1 MENIRI
7 GRPAASDSD
16 ITEAARQLDCLDILE
31 ALPEGLRTHI
41 GENGAGLSLGQ
52 RQLVC
57 FVRAMLADPRILI
70 LDEAT
75 SSVDTMT
82 EIRIQKA
89 LSKLTKKR
97 TCFVVAHRLSTVRH
111 ADLVLVLYRGRIIE
125 QGTHLELLTKKGAY
139 AELYHQFTRLG
150 LGSGESKVPSPMLN
164 TGLESPS
171 QG

>member
-1 MENIRI
+1 MIRFTKI
-7 GRPAASDSD
+7 KWKNFLSTGGQF
-16 ITEAARQLDCLDILE
+16 TEVKLDEHQTTLV
-31 ALPEGLRTHI
+31 I

-164 TGLESPS
+164 TG
-171 QG
+171 